1 MKTVPPGHSFSIRAA
16 GRTSTSLR
24 IQERHSGAAALL
36 RETDRTV
43 LDIACQFGYDNASKF
58 ARAFRDVIGV
68 SPREYRAGAEYDS
81 CAPQLG
87 EKPVSLSDA
96 DVERRI

>member
-1 MKTVPPGHSFSIRAA
+1 MPGIGKKTAQR
-16 GRTSTSLR
+16 L
-24 IQERHSGAAALL
+24 
-36 RETDRTV
+36 V
-43 LDIACQFGYDNASKF
+43 LELKEKVDFEDAVGGGPDMTEIAQDAGYDNASKF